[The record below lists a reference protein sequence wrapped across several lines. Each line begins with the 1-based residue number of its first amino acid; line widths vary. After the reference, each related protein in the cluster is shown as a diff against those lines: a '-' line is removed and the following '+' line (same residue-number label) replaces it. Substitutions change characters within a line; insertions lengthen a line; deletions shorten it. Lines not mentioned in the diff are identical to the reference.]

1 MKVPARDSK
10 YSFNLKIFK
19 FHDKKTTQSQAHN
32 SLTSTVNPVLAPAP
46 MISTKR
52 NSWRASW
59 RAAIGVG
66 PKGKSSNTFT
76 QNHNKNNNNNNNNNI
91 EDESRKPSICESRS
105 ELNLDL
111 NERIPH
117 IDDLMCKYKKCPIQ
131 SQRAIKISEHLIHT
145 NAQSV
150 IRTAAR

>member
-19 FHDKKTTQSQAHN
+19 FHDKKSTQNQPHTSI
-32 SLTSTVNPVLAPAP
+32 TSTVSPVVQPAS

-66 PKGKSSNTFT
+66 GGSGQKGKSIHTLT
-76 QNHNKNNNNNNNNNI
+76 QHNNNNNI
-91 EDESRKPSICESRS
+91 AGEDECRKPSICESRS
-105 ELNLDL
+105 QLNLDIDA
-111 NERIPH
+111 RIPPA
-117 IDDLMCKYKKCPIQ
+117 DDLMCKYK
-131 SQRAIKISEHLIHT
+131 
-145 NAQSV
+145 
-150 IRTAAR
+150 

>member
-19 FHDKKTTQSQAHN
+19 FHDKKTTQSQA
-32 SLTSTVNPVLAPAP
+32 STVNPVLAPAP

-76 QNHNKNNNNNNNNNI
+76 QNHNKNNNNNNNNNNSH

-117 IDDLMCKYKKCPIQ
+117 IDDLMCKYKKYPIQ
-131 SQRAIKISEHLIHT
+131 SRRAIKISLHLLHT
-145 NAQSV
+145 NAQCV